1 MHGPRS
7 TINYL
12 KLYVGSWPHQ
22 DILIFSIDDNKPATT
37 SCAVLK
43 KGKENWN
50 SEA

>member
-12 KLYVGSWPHQ
+12 K
-22 DILIFSIDDNKPATT
+22 DIFIFSIDDNKPATT

-50 SEA
+50 SEAW